1 MDMEKRFCD
10 ICMEKTNHVIIID
23 EEIIVTY
30 KKKNLYRCT
39 ICGHKSYR
47 RSLRPSAESVY

>member
-1 MDMEKRFCD
+1 VDMEKRFCD

-30 KKKNLYRCT
+30 KKKNFYRCT